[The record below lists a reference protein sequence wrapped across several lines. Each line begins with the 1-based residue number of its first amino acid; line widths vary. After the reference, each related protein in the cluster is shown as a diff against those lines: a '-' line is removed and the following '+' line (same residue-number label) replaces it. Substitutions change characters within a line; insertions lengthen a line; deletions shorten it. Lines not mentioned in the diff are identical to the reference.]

1 VLDSR
6 NRFYGK
12 QEPISL
18 LMRRSKLL
26 DSGNSIHEGAGIHH
40 LANGKKAVA
49 TVDVAEAVRG
59 AA

>member
-1 VLDSR
+1 MSE
-6 NRFYGK
+6 
-12 QEPISL
+12 QESISL
-18 LMRRSKLL
+18 LMGRSKLL